1 MKIAIMGSGGVGGYF
16 GARLAEAG
24 YDVTFIARGDHLQ
37 ALRTNGLQVVG
48 RHEFTVKPV
57 QATGDPSSIGPVDLV
72 LLATK
77 LWAVEEPAAALKPI
91 LKDDAGV
98 VSLLNGV
105 DSEDRL
111 IAVLGREH
119 VLGGVAYI
127 SSVIDRPGVIRMHAD
142 FGHIAFGELDNDNST
157 PRAQA
162 YAEAFRAANICEG
175 PADDIHRLIWS
186 KFLMLS
192 SFAGITSL
200 TRLPIGPI
208 REHDETF
215 ALLVDHMRE
224 VEAVARARDVAL
236 PDDIVA
242 RTEKMV
248 RDWPPVQQSSMQQD
262 LARGNRIEVP
272 WLSGMVAKLGAEH
285 GIDTPVA
292 RFVTAAL
299 APYASGRPEV

>member
-16 GARLAEAG
+16 GAKLAQAG
-24 YDVTFIARGDHLQ
+24 YDVTFIARGAHLE
-37 ALRTNGLQVVG
+37 ALRGKGMQVVG
-48 RHEFTVKPV
+48 KHEFTVAPV
-57 QATGDPSSIGPVDLV
+57 QATDEPASIGPVDLV
-72 LLATK
+72 LFATK
-77 LWAVEEPAAALKPI
+77 LWAVEEPAETLKPI
-91 LKDDAGV
+91 LKDDTGV
-98 VSLLNGV
+98 ISLLNGV

-111 IAVLGREH
+111 IATLGREH

-127 SSVIDRPGVIRMHAD
+127 SSVIDAPGVIRMHAE

-162 YAEAFRAANICEG
+162 FAKAFAAAGICEQ
-175 PADDIHRLIWS
+175 PAEDIHQMIWA

-215 ALLVDHMRE
+215 ALLTGHMAE
-224 VEAVARARDVAL
+224 VEAVARARGVNL
-236 PDDIVA
+236 PEDICA
-242 RTEKMV
+242 RTEKMM
-248 RDWPPVQQSSMQQD
+248 RGWPPVQQSSMQQD
-262 LARGNRIEVP
+262 LAKGNRIEVP

-285 GIDTPVA
+285 GVDTPVA
-292 RFVTAAL
+292 RFVAAAL
-299 APYASGRPEV
+299 APHAEGRPAV